1 MNCDKCGKPSTN
13 LLLSPLQNGP
23 NGYRRY
29 KLCQKCRGAGSTV
42 RTVPA
47 QEATGDSTV
56 VVKIEPVKDTT
67 K

>member
-1 MNCDKCGKPSTN
+1 MNCDKCGKPSAN

-29 KLCQKCRGAGSTV
+29 KLCQKCRGGAGKV
-42 RTVPA
+42 NVVA

-56 VVKIEPVKDTT
+56 VVKVEPVKDTT

>member
-13 LLLSPLQNGP
+13 LLLSPVQNGP

-29 KLCQKCRGAGSTV
+29 KLCQKCRGGGNTVKPSDAANSTN
-42 RTVPA
+42 
-47 QEATGDSTV
+47 ESATGKV
-56 VVKIEPVKDTT
+56 ELPKDAT

>member
-29 KLCQKCRGAGSTV
+29 KLCQKCRGGV
-42 RTVPA
+42 GKVVVEPA
-47 QEATGDSTV
+47 KEATGDSTV
-56 VVKIEPVKDTT
+56 VVKIESVEDTT